1 MITVDVYESEAT
13 MLDAGNQWIID
24 KNPDLL
30 TGWNCIPSGT
40 SIQMSDGAEKNIED
54 ISIGDEIVGM
64 DESNSQTKDGVVLD
78 THQSVKTE
86 YTVSTQQGCISS
98 SDEHRFLTVGDDGNL
113 RYEKLMNISEGD
125 FIVQP
130 KEHNVSEHVPEL
142 SELVDIEYQRFSD
155 MDDVNEWRDSQEEGY
170 CQDAAEMFDLSEGYL
185 YHDSA
190 WTPER
195 IKEFDES
202 LDCSTDYRQNGISL
216 NREISTTEMYLAG
229 LIASDGTLSKD
240 SGIRFYNTEKELHSQ
255 FPGDNTLTE
264 DKTGCYKQNV
274 LDYARMHA
282 FNSLG
287 IPMGDKNEEGMN
299 LSTVYQMPCEY
310 IENFVAGLIDGDGTV
325 SNGSINISA
334 KSDTTSYWYSKLLSR
349 LGVTTSTTQRGIY
362 VHKSRTNFE
371 NLDGVLDKMALDRK
385 SECVSENTTHDSVY
399 EVIPEEL
406 SDLSDTNSG
415 SYMRQ
420 NSTRD
425 TYDNLQFVEVESIE
439 EGDTVQM
446 YDISTSTNS
455 FIADGFAV
463 HNSSRND
470 IGNGFDYPYWINR
483 CENINVWSF
492 TDLSPV
498 NQVFTKNSGTPV
510 IKGRVMFDMLQA
522 YKKTQI
528 HEKPSYALE
537 AIAQDE
543 LGYGKEDIESL
554 DEGWMYEPEEFMKY
568 NIRDVG
574 AVVDIESEKGVLD
587 MYDHIQHVTGT
598 PIGECA
604 DSNIG
609 IIDILFLRQAYDN
622 SYALPTSTEPD
633 RDWYRGGKVYNPIPG
648 KHENVVYPD
657 LASLYPYLM
666 WSLNVSPETIYESM
680 DEVQEDGLRED
691 DVYRAF
697 IDTRDDSVKRTT
709 SPKESEI
716 YYAKPDVKE
725 GFVRSVIDDLVSM
738 KYEYKKDEYSDE
750 KYSAVKR
757 IVNSCFTPDTEVLT
771 PDGIR
776 NITDITSGD
785 MVYSW
790 NKETGEM
797 EEKRVTETI
806 EKPDYTGD
814 IIHIQNNNIDL
825 KVTPDHRMLVQRSQ
839 YSDEWETVDAGD
851 LNEYTH
857 YETPNRW
864 TYDHANGIDKID
876 ITRFIDTDSFIVRE
890 NSITAGNRHTS
901 FDRFV
906 DANAFIELLGWYI
919 TEGSCYIS
927 DMNEARGDRVS
938 IAQYKNVNNASYDR
952 IVDTIESLNAH
963 ASKSETCV
971 ELCGSVY
978 SSVFTAIAGSGSEN
992 KRIPEFIFEECS
1004 RKQKE
1009 LLFDVLMLGDGDSCN
1024 NRYTTKSTELRD
1036 DIIRL
1041 LWELGYKPTY
1051 TYDDGGENNSG
1062 VWRIMYTSDN
1072 TGKQSKQSFRMHRD
1086 ASTETAEN
1094 GVYCIQVEDN
1104 HTLVAGRNGKFTNIW
1119 NCYGVFGDSHSFGT
1133 GFRLYDW
1140 RLAETITLAGQNVLN
1155 FTSNSFIRYL
1165 HENGYED
1172 AKRVGGDTDSVM
1184 SKIPSLDVTPEEIQN
1199 DYENM
1204 QTNEKPEMP
1213 FFQAAQYVNHKYDEY
1228 MSQKFWIDDSSM
1240 HKMEVEIE
1248 SYADSLFF
1256 LRDMDANSR
1265 DKGVKKRY
1273 AQLITWDEGE
1283 VIENPSP
1290 AIKGFESIRSDAAPI
1305 TARTQERVF
1314 DIILSEDN
1322 PKESVTDYLCDEWD
1336 SAKHG
1341 EIDISDIGIPSKINK
1356 SLDAYGGP
1364 DKNGNYSTPQPHIRG
1379 ARYANTHIP
1388 NENISSGDKPVFYY
1402 VDRVGYP
1409 YPDVFV
1415 YDKNWDRSDTRNLTS
1430 DTVKELGSDMDA
1442 IAVNDVRNLPDEIKI
1457 DYEEMAIKTIRD
1469 PLEDIIETMGWEFED
1484 VTSSTSQTG
1493 MAHFM

>member
-1 MITVDVYESEAT
+1 MKFGDFTSNTETLRLMTMEYTIERDGHIVPEPVLQLFARDATGERRLIEVEGFYPYFYISESEFESRQDDLLDSTHVREIVARSEIVSMSNKLDSIISTVENAPKETLQGEPLVKIVMTEPKHVRDLREHCDTTWEADVFFTNRFKIDTGIKRGFTIPVDSERVDVDNIEATEDIPDVMPRTVTIDIEVWSGGEFPNTEHAEKPITSYTLHDSYTDSYMTAVLEPNSSRFGNPKNELGELWSQSDNLEWEYPDGVDESDITVDVYESEAN

-30 TGWNCIPSGT
+30 TGW
-40 SIQMSDGAEKNIED
+40 
-54 ISIGDEIVGM
+54 
-64 DESNSQTKDGVVLD
+64 
-78 THQSVKTE
+78 
-86 YTVSTQQGCISS
+86 
-98 SDEHRFLTVGDDGNL
+98 
-113 RYEKLMNISEGD
+113 
-125 FIVQP
+125 
-130 KEHNVSEHVPEL
+130 
-142 SELVDIEYQRFSD
+142 
-155 MDDVNEWRDSQEEGY
+155 
-170 CQDAAEMFDLSEGYL
+170 
-185 YHDSA
+185 
-190 WTPER
+190 
-195 IKEFDES
+195 
-202 LDCSTDYRQNGISL
+202 
-216 NREISTTEMYLAG
+216 
-229 LIASDGTLSKD
+229 
-240 SGIRFYNTEKELHSQ
+240 
-255 FPGDNTLTE
+255 
-264 DKTGCYKQNV
+264 
-274 LDYARMHA
+274 
-282 FNSLG
+282 
-287 IPMGDKNEEGMN
+287 
-299 LSTVYQMPCEY
+299 
-310 IENFVAGLIDGDGTV
+310 
-325 SNGSINISA
+325 
-334 KSDTTSYWYSKLLSR
+334 
-349 LGVTTSTTQRGIY
+349 
-362 VHKSRTNFE
+362 
-371 NLDGVLDKMALDRK
+371 
-385 SECVSENTTHDSVY
+385 
-399 EVIPEEL
+399 
-406 SDLSDTNSG
+406 
-415 SYMRQ
+415 
-420 NSTRD
+420 
-425 TYDNLQFVEVESIE
+425 
-439 EGDTVQM
+439 
-446 YDISTSTNS
+446 
-455 FIADGFAV
+455 
-463 HNSSRND
+463 NSSRND

-554 DEGWMYEPEEFMKY
+554 DEGWMYEPEKFIKY

-609 IIDILFLRQAYDN
+609 IIDILFLRQAYEN

-680 DEVQEDGLRED
+680 SEVQEDGLRED

-776 NITDITSGD
+776 NITDITADD

-806 EKPDYTGD
+806 EKPDYTD
-814 IIHIQNNNIDL
+814 EIIHIQNNNIDL

-839 YSDEWETVDAGD
+839 YFDEWETVDAGD

-876 ITRFIDTDSFIVRE
+876 ITRFIESDSFIVRE
-890 NSITAGNRHTS
+890 NSITGGNRHTS

-938 IAQYKNVNNASYDR
+938 IAQYKDVNNTSYDR

-963 ASKSETCV
+963 ASKTETCV

-1004 RKQKE
+1004 REQKE

-1036 DIIRL
+1036 DVIQL
-1041 LWELGYKPTY
+1041 LWELGHKPTY

-1062 VWRIMYTSDN
+1062 VWRIRYTSDD

-1140 RLAETITLAGQNVLN
+1140 RLAETITLAGQSVLN

-1165 HENGYED
+1165 HENGYEN

-1184 SKIPSLDVTPEEIQN
+1184 SKIPSLDVTPEEIQE
-1199 DYENM
+1199 DYEKM
-1204 QTNEKPEMP
+1204 QNGMKPEMP
-1213 FFQAAQYVNHKYDEY
+1213 FFQAAKHVNHKYDKY

-1322 PKESVTDYLCDEWD
+1322 PKESVTEYLCDEWD

-1356 SLDAYGGP
+1356 SLDEYGGP

-1379 ARYANTHIP
+1379 ARYANTHVP